1 MASPT
6 LYPGQTVHA
15 ALVTD
20 EQNAQPVN
28 CNLYLHYYGAD
39 DALIIQRSPAVL
51 LAAGAAHTFHWTIE
65 DLGGAPI
72 VDIGIEISS
81 AQRADGVLYLDYL
94 TWDGSPNVT
103 LQRPD
108 YVVAA
113 NRRTAS
119 GLASNMWRMA
129 WVNGVDHYDWWWPE
143 AYRLV
148 QNEGRGLLIQGTR
161 EWQDYQVE
169 AVITPHLAKAAGIAA
184 RVQGM
189 RRYYALLLC
198 DDGKVRLVKALDGD
212 HVLAEADFTW
222 SLGTAYTFTLRVEG
236 RRLTAAID
244 GNLFYAG
251 EDEDRPL
258 TGGGV
263 AFVCEVG
270 RIMSEAMRVQP
281 I

>member
-1 MASPT
+1 MC
-6 LYPGQTVHA
+6 H
-15 ALVTD
+15 
-20 EQNAQPVN
+20 
-28 CNLYLHYYGAD
+28 
-39 DALIIQRSPAVL
+39 PAVRFRHHRL
-51 LAAGAAHTFHWTIE
+51 DPAT
-65 DLGGAPI
+65 
-72 VDIGIEISS
+72 
-81 AQRADGVLYLDYL
+81 RLYLDYL

-108 YVVAA
+108 YVVPA

-129 WVNGVDHYDWWWPE
+129 WVNGVDQYDWWWPE

-161 EWQDYQVE
+161 DWQDYQVE
-169 AVITPHLAKAAGIAA
+169 AEITPHLAKTAGIAA

-198 DDGKVRLVKALDGD
+198 DDAKVRLIKALDGD
-212 HVLAEADFTW
+212 QVLAEADFAW
-222 SLGTAYTFTLRVEG
+222 SMGTAYTFTLRVEG
-236 RRLTAAID
+236 HRLTAAID
-244 GNLFYAG
+244 GNILYTG
-251 EDEDRPL
+251 EDEERPL